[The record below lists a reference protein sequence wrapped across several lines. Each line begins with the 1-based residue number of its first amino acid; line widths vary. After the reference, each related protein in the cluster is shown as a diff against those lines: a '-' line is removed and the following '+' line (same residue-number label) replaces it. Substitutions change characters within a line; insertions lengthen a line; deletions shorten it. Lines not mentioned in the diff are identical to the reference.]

1 MFKYLED
8 DLLCEVIQQ
17 LEIAEV
23 AKAESNLLQMEIFQ
37 EVARKALKKLIPM
50 REYCRSNVYVN
61 VFETLAR
68 MAEDLSK
75 VIELLQE
82 FVPEEAEEIL
92 KTAEKDRTERPRK
105 QPSLGNPRAARA
117 FEGLAK
123 GYISQENPW
132 LSIYNRWLERRK
144 RKSKDKNFRKWG
156 L

>member
-1 MFKYLED
+1 
-8 DLLCEVIQQ
+8 VIQQ

-23 AKAESNLLQMEIFQ
+23 AKAESNLLQTEIFK

-61 VFETLAR
+61 VFETLPR

-82 FVPEEAEEIL
+82 FVPEKAEKIL
-92 KTAEKDRTERPRK
+92 KTERPRK

-132 LSIYNRWLERRK
+132 LEIYHRWLER
-144 RKSKDKNFRKWG
+144 KDKNFRKKK
-156 L
+156 